1 MGELRESA
9 HFAGRLNRSRPNH
22 LVSGD
27 VFCTPC
33 NRASFGMVL
42 LEAMSCG
49 RPVVASRISGF
60 QLVMRDGVHGYMI
73 EPADSAELF
82 AAALGRLLDS
92 EADRV
97 RMGAA
102 GAGKPSSATPGPGRR
117 PARDLLH
124 RPDRRPAAIMGKRQT
139 LTIYGACAV
148 VVIVVAAIVG
158 EQLEKSRKVAGS
170 GDRAGPDGMDVGYVH
185 PNSPGFR

>member
-1 MGELRESA
+1 
-9 HFAGRLNRSRPNH
+9 
-22 LVSGD
+22 
-27 VFCTPC
+27 
-33 NRASFGMVL
+33 MVL

-102 GAGKPSSATPGPGRR
+102 GRR
-117 PARDLLH
+117 EALERYSWPR
-124 RPDRRPAAIMGKRQT
+124 
-139 LTIYGACAV
+139 
-148 VVIVVAAIVG
+148 VAA
-158 EQLEKSRKVAGS
+158 QLETYYTDLIAGRQPS
-170 GDRAGPDGMDVGYVH
+170 WANARH
-185 PNSPGFR
+185 